1 MIIKTQEHMVFITLV
16 IHPVEMMEVLE
27 FQNQLKPFGKDFNA
41 QTKFIM
47 DLNPMELMEP
57 KYNLNLGFWKTFKFN
72 LNGVDVITF
81 DIELATVLKDRIAG
95 NNDSLIPVTAE
106 LKINEFNG
114 RISPQLILSKGY

>member
-1 MIIKTQEHMVFITLV
+1 
-16 IHPVEMMEVLE
+16 
-27 FQNQLKPFGKDFNA
+27 
-41 QTKFIM
+41 M